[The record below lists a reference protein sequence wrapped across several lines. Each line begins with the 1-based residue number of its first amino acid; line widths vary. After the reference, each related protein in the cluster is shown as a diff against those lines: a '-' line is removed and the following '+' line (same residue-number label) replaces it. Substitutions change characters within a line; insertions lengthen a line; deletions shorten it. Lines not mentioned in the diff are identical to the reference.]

1 MAPKVMENL
10 TEKCR
15 YFILSNVI
23 PEEQAIETEAVSLR
37 ADGDPR
43 DDGDAV
49 VGKMVMNNGR
59 LAYGGPG
66 TPHAGGQH
74 EARFVDENQVG
85 AQPRGVFFTCFQV
98 VSFHFWIAA
107 SLRSRARRSGFCG
120 LHPSVCMS
128 RPAWV
133 K

>member
-10 TEKCR
+10 TEKYR
-15 YFILSNVI
+15 YFILSDIV
-23 PEEQAIETEAVSLR
+23 PEEQPIETEAVSQR

-85 AQPRGVFFTCFQV
+85 AQPREVFFTLSQA
-98 VSFHFWIAA
+98 VSVQRWMAA
-107 SLRSRARRSGFCG
+107 SFRSTARRSGF
-120 LHPSVCMS
+120 
-128 RPAWV
+128 
-133 K
+133 